1 VILDEDTIEIPL
13 ASAVLFSVIAVAVS
27 TAVVWSTSEK
37 NDP

>member
-1 VILDEDTIEIPL
+1 VIRDEDTIETPF

-27 TAVVWSTSEK
+27 TVVNWSTSEK